1 MQMSVSKDRWPQAI
15 LLSLPL
21 AFAIFVATYSW
32 RVNTRL
38 SDDYAQVTRS
48 YAITASVVAVMGRVT
63 DGETGERGFVITS
76 NETYLQPYA
85 LFMSTIEA
93 LYANLVALTA
103 IDPVQTAQIVSLRAL
118 LDQRKEELARI
129 IRLRRDS
136 GFDAAQSAV
145 AYGHGKEI
153 HDRIRE
159 VVRIVSLRES
169 DAIHR
174 HNSSIATAT

>member
-63 DGETGERGFVITS
+63 DGETGERGFVITG
-76 NETYLQPYA
+76 NEAYLEPYV
-85 LFMSTIEA
+85 LFTSTIED
-93 LYANLVALTA
+93 LYSHLVALTA
-103 IDPVQTAQIVSLRAL
+103 SDPILRPA
-118 LDQRKEELARI
+118 
-129 IRLRRDS
+129 
-136 GFDAAQSAV
+136 
-145 AYGHGKEI
+145 
-153 HDRIRE
+153 
-159 VVRIVSLRES
+159 
-169 DAIHR
+169 
-174 HNSSIATAT
+174 

>member
-63 DGETGERGFVITS
+63 DGETMDVVQMVLGGLINQDIVGLKAGDRVTTSGGIRGIILSIKEDVI
-76 NETYLQPYA
+76 
-85 LFMSTIEA
+85 
-93 LYANLVALTA
+93 
-103 IDPVQTAQIVSLRAL
+103 
-118 LDQRKEELARI
+118 I
-129 IRLRRDS
+129 IRVAPDS
-136 GFDAAQSAV
+136 LKLEIAKNAIASVTTQDA
-145 AYGHGKEI
+145 
-153 HDRIRE
+153 
-159 VVRIVSLRES
+159 
-169 DAIHR
+169 
-174 HNSSIATAT
+174 SSE